1 MIALACLTGAACG
14 RRAYPS
20 APDATPSHTNEP
32 ASIDA
37 RTVGVVDARDLDVG
51 PADHARPTA
60 DSGDAARPTPAIRTV
75 PFAEDRSAFVVMPRL
90 PTHAPRLLAA
100 IHGVCTPPS
109 YVCGEW
115 QNAASDKGLLV
126 CPTGNSSC
134 GPDGTGGPTWEGPFS
149 GIDTDLELSI
159 EAVRRQLAPSLTHDG
174 AVLVGYSRGGYVA
187 VITAVRHPGRW
198 PFLIVNEAD
207 VDLTVPM
214 LRGAGVRAVA
224 LIAGEWGTQLAGE
237 RRTAAALMAEG
248 YPARVWVMGK
258 TGHPYSTDIDA
269 IMQEA
274 LDFVLSQEATPAP
287 HDP

>member
-1 MIALACLTGAACG
+1 MGSL
-14 RRAYPS
+14 PS
-20 APDATPSHTNEP
+20 APEAVLSSAD
-32 ASIDA
+32 D
-37 RTVGVVDARDLDVG
+37 GVSA
-51 PADHARPTA
+51 A
-60 DSGDAARPTPAIRTV
+60 DSARSAPALHTV
-75 PFAEDRSAFVVMPRL
+75 PFAAGRSAFVVMPRRRGER
-90 PTHAPRLLAA
+90 PRLLAA

-115 QNAASDKGLLV
+115 ENAASDHGLLV

-134 GPDGTGGPTWEGPFS
+134 GPEGTGGPTWEGPFS
-149 GIDTDLELSI
+149 GIDADLELSV
-159 EAVRRQLAPSLTHDG
+159 EAVRQRLVPSLTHAG

-198 PFLIVNEAD
+198 PFLIINEAD

-224 LIAGEWGTQLAGE
+224 LIAGEWGTQLTGE

-258 TGHPYSTDIDA
+258 TGHPYSADIDA

-274 LDFVLSQEATPAP
+274 LDFVLSQETQAAP
-287 HDP
+287 GDR